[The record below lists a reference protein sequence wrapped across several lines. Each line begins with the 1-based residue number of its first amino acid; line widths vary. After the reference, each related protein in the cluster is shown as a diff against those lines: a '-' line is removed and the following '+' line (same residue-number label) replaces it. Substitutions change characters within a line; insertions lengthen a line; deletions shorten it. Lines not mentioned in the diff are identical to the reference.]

1 MIDTA
6 VILAAG
12 IGSRMSMSPAF
23 RGVPKPL
30 VQVAGVPIIVRVV
43 RSAVE
48 AGIRRFVVVTGH
60 RAEDVRATVAASQR
74 PGVEI
79 AFAHNP
85 AYATESVGASVLAAR
100 SLISGPFA
108 LLMADHVFE
117 PRVLRD
123 LVAAPL
129 GESECI
135 LAVDYRIDRV
145 FDLSDAK
152 KVIERDGYLVE
163 IGRDLDRFDAVDT
176 GLFACTSA
184 LFDALE
190 TVRKSG
196 DIMSGAGTVDDALRV
211 LAAERR
217 MRTFDIGDGYWQD
230 VDTPEMLAEAERLV
244 SRHDSSVSSE
254 PVAQR

>member
-12 IGSRMSMSPAF
+12 IGSRMSSAF
-23 RGVPKPL
+23 GGVPKPL
-30 VQVAGVPIIVRVV
+30 VPVAGVPIIVRVI

-48 AGIRRFVVVTGH
+48 AGIRRFVVVTGY
-60 RAEDVRATVAASQR
+60 RAEDVRATVAECQQ

-79 AFAHNP
+79 TFVHNP
-85 AYATESVGASVLAAR
+85 EYATESVGASVLAAR
-100 SLISGPFA
+100 PLVSEPFA
-108 LLMADHVFE
+108 LLMADHIFD
-117 PRVLRD
+117 PHILRD
-123 LVAAPL
+123 LVAVPL
-129 GESECI
+129 STSECI
-135 LAVDYRIDRV
+135 LAVDYRVDRV
-145 FDLSDAK
+145 FDLADAK
-152 KVIERDGYLVE
+152 KIVERDGYLVD
-163 IGRDLDRFDAVDT
+163 IGRNLAQFDAVDT
-176 GLFACTSA
+176 GLFACTPA

-190 TVRKSG
+190 TARK
-196 DIMSGAGTVDDALRV
+196 SGAGTVDDALRV

-244 SRHDSSVSSE
+244 SRHDSTVTSE